1 MTRPIFDRTFDP
13 HYGEAV
19 ALSPLI
25 RRVVAPNASAF
36 TFYGTGTYI
45 IGMGQDVAV
54 IDPGPLRDDHYSAL
68 LTALAGDTVTAI
80 LITHT
85 HLDHS
90 PLAARLKAETGAPTY
105 GFGPHGGGEAVQV
118 EEGADR
124 DFTPDIIL
132 RDGERVSGKGWTV
145 QAVHTPGH
153 TSNHLCFALEEE
165 AALFSGD
172 HVMGW
177 STSVISPPD
186 GDMAAYMESLR
197 KLLGRGEDLYY
208 PTHGNPIQNARQHV
222 KDFIAHRLDREA
234 QILACLN
241 AGLQTIG
248 DMVPAMYRDVPEKLH
263 AAAARSVLAHL
274 LHMAA
279 DGRITCS
286 DPNPTLGS
294 RFFPA
299 ASLS

>member
-1 MTRPIFDRTFDP
+1 
-13 HYGEAV
+13 
-19 ALSPLI
+19 
-25 RRVVAPNASAF
+25 
-36 TFYGTGTYI
+36 
-45 IGMGQDVAV
+45 MGQDVAV

-90 PLAARLKAETGAPTY
+90 PLAARLKAETGSPTY

-248 DMVPAMYRDVPEKLH
+248 DMVPAMYRDVRKSCTRRRRGLFW
-263 AAAARSVLAHL
+263 RICCIWQKTGVSLAVTQ
-274 LHMAA
+274 
-279 DGRITCS
+279 I
-286 DPNPTLGS
+286 PP
-294 RFFPA
+294 
-299 ASLS
+299 